1 MSASLAVMT
10 EPSAAVLASDFP
22 VPPNVVVVDHPLVQ
36 HKLTRLRE
44 AATST
49 AGFRR
54 LTREISLLLA
64 YEATRDLALEMEQIE
79 TPLEPMMAPK
89 LSGKKLCFVSILR
102 AGNGILDGMLDLVP
116 AARVGHIGLYRDPQT
131 LEPVEYYVKLPEDM
145 AERVCIAVD
154 PMLATGH
161 SAVAAIERLKRSG
174 ANAIVFVCLLS
185 VPEGLRTLCAA
196 HPDIKIVTASID
208 RALDSHGY
216 IRPGLGDAGDRLFGT
231 R

>member
-1 MSASLAVMT
+1 MT
-10 EPSAAVLASDFP
+10 DAPLPRPVLASGFDIP
-22 VPPNVVVVDHPLVQ
+22 ANVVVVDHPLVQ

-54 LTREISLLLA
+54 LTRELSLLLA
-64 YEATRDLALEMEQIE
+64 YEATRDLPLEMEQIE
-79 TPLEPMMAPK
+79 TPLEPMTAPK

-116 AARVGHIGLYRDPQT
+116 AARVGHIGLYRDPKT
-131 LEPVEYYVKLPEDM
+131 LQPVEYYVKLPEDM

-161 SAVAAIERLKRSG
+161 SAAAAIERLKRSG

-196 HPDIKIVTASID
+196 HPDVKIVTASID
-208 RALDSHGY
+208 RELDGHGY